1 MKLPIALALAGL
13 TVVSGI
19 AYGAAPEHATPK
31 AIEAS
36 QQDAISVLPEQY
48 KSYATKMNTV
58 VKDTKNGYTF
68 TIPWRVN
75 DGVLID
81 MDVRSESEHVQ
92 GYSFNLS
99 GPNQDDAI
107 RHFTSKV
114 HFMSHD
120 NHGHSIIG

>member
-13 TVVSGI
+13 SIVSGV
-19 AYGAAPEHATPK
+19 AYGASPDHATPK

-68 TIPWRVN
+68 TIPWRVMM
-75 DGVLID
+75 VL
-81 MDVRSESEHVQ
+81 
-92 GYSFNLS
+92 
-99 GPNQDDAI
+99 
-107 RHFTSKV
+107 
-114 HFMSHD
+114 
-120 NHGHSIIG
+120 